1 MAPRR
6 ARRGNGHSEQRRLV
20 VIAVLAAL
28 GYAGLAARAVQL
40 HAVDAEWLAARASAQ
55 HDRTLRLAALRGEIR
70 DRRGKLLAVSADVES
85 VAVSPRRIDDPRRVA
100 RALSPVLRVPARD
113 LERRFSQRQGFVW
126 AKRWVT
132 PDEAARVRRLGLEGV
147 SLHAERKRFYPNRAL
162 ASALIGFAGHDG
174 TGLAGIELG
183 FDSALRGAPLA
194 LPAARDARGQIL
206 LPWEPEPEARL
217 GARLVLALDA
227 QLQHFAEQALDRAL
241 QRTRARQATLVAI
254 DPRTGDLL
262 ALAERPAFDPNLF
275 WKHEPAAYRSR
286 AFVDAFEPGSTL
298 KPFVIATALEHG
310 VVRPSDLFDCE
321 NGAWRVRDRV
331 IRDYRP
337 HGVLSVADV
346 LRVSSNIGT
355 AKIADRLG
363 SAPMVAGLRRFGFGE
378 RTGAGFPGEAPGAV
392 HDIRERQAVE
402 RANLSFGQGITV
414 TAVQLATAT
423 ASFANGGYRVHPRL
437 ALRLER
443 GKRVV
448 EWPSVRGERVLSEA
462 VAGRVREMLRDAVAR
477 GSGQGAALARYAVA
491 GKTGTAQKVVGG
503 TYSEEDY
510 MAAFVGMVPAQ
521 APRLVVAVVLD
532 EPRGVH
538 TGGAVAAPVFR
549 EVAGY
554 AVEQFALRG
563 EGAE

>member
-1 MAPRR
+1 MR
-6 ARRGNGHSEQRRLV
+6 ARRGGRGGAHREQRRLIV
-20 VIAVLAAL
+20 VAVLAVL

-40 HAVDAEWLAARASAQ
+40 HAVDGEWLAARAAAQ
-55 HDRTLRLAALRGEIR
+55 HDRTLRLAALRGEIH

-85 VAVSPRRIDDPRRVA
+85 VAVSPRRLADPRRVA
-100 RALSPVLRVPARD
+100 RALAPILRVSARE
-113 LERRFSQRQGFVW
+113 LERRFARGRGFVW

-132 PDEAARVRRLGLEGV
+132 PDEAERVRKLGIEGV
-147 SLHAERKRFYPNRAL
+147 SLHPERKRFYPNRAM
-162 ASALIGFAGHDG
+162 ASALLGFAGHDG

-183 FDSALRGAPLA
+183 FDAALRGAPLA
-194 LPAARDARGQIL
+194 MPAARDARGQIL

-227 QLQHFAEQALDRAL
+227 RLQHFAEQALDRAL
-241 QRTRARQATLVAI
+241 AKTRARQATLVAL

-262 ALAERPAFDPNLF
+262 VLAERPAFDPNLF
-275 WKHEPAAYRSR
+275 WKHEPAAHRSR

-298 KPFVIATALEHG
+298 KPFVIAIALEQG
-310 VVRPSDLFDCE
+310 AVRPGDLFDCE

-331 IRDYRP
+331 IRDFRP
-337 HGVLSVADV
+337 HGILSVADV
-346 LRVSSNIGT
+346 LRVSSNIGS

-363 SAPMVAGLRRFGFGE
+363 SQALVLGLRRFGFGE
-378 RTGAGFPGEAPGAV
+378 RTASGFPGEAPGAL
-392 HDIRERQAVE
+392 HELGERQAVE
-402 RANLSFGQGITV
+402 RANLAFGQGITV
-414 TAVQLATAT
+414 SAVQLAAAT
-423 ASFANGGYRVHPRL
+423 AVFANGGYRVQPRL

-448 EWPSVRGERVLSEA
+448 EWPSARGERVLSEA
-462 VAGRVREMLRDAVAR
+462 TARRVRDMLREAVAR
-477 GSGQGAALARYAVA
+477 GSGQAAALPGTAVA
-491 GKTGTAQKVVGG
+491 GKTGTAQKVVDGV
-503 TYSEEDY
+503 YSDEDY
-510 MAAFVGMVPAQ
+510 VAAFVGMVPAD

-554 AVEQFALRG
+554 ALEQLALRG

>member
-1 MAPRR
+1 
-6 ARRGNGHSEQRRLV
+6 V
-20 VIAVLAAL
+20 AVLAVL

-40 HAVDAEWLAARASAQ
+40 HAVDGEWLAARAAAQ

-85 VAVSPRRIDDPRRVA
+85 VAVSPRRLSDPRRAA
-100 RALSPVLRVPARD
+100 RALAPILRVSQRD
-113 LERRFSQRQGFVW
+113 LERRFARGRGFVW

-132 PDEAARVRRLGLEGV
+132 PDEAARVRKLGLEGV
-147 SLHAERKRFYPNRAL
+147 SLHAERKRFYPHRTL
-162 ASALIGFAGHDG
+162 ASALLGFAGHDG

-183 FDSALRGAPLA
+183 FDAALRGAPVA

-227 QLQHFAEQALDRAL
+227 RLQHFAEQALDRAL
-241 QRTRARQATLVAI
+241 GKTRARQATLVAL
-254 DPRTGDLL
+254 DPHSGDLL

-275 WKHEPAAYRSR
+275 WKHEPSAHRSR
-286 AFVDAFEPGSTL
+286 AFIDLFEPGSTL
-298 KPFVIATALEHG
+298 KPFVIALALERRA
-310 VVRPSDLFDCE
+310 VRPGDRFDCE

-355 AKIADRLG
+355 AKIADRVG
-363 SAPMVAGLRRFGFGE
+363 SHALVAGLRRLGFGE
-378 RTGAGFPGEAPGAV
+378 RTGSGFPGEAPGAL
-392 HDIRERQAVE
+392 HELRERQAVE
-402 RANLSFGQGITV
+402 RANLAFGQGISV
-414 TAVQLATAT
+414 TAIQLATAA
-423 ASFANGGYRVHPRL
+423 ASFANGGYRVRPRL

-443 GKRVV
+443 GERVV
-448 EWPSVRGERVLSEA
+448 EWPTAPRERVLSEA
-462 VAGRVREMLRDAVAR
+462 TASRVRDMLREAVAR
-477 GSGQGAALARYAVA
+477 GSGQAAALPRHAVA
-491 GKTGTAQKVVGG
+491 GKTGTAQKVVNGV
-503 TYSEEDY
+503 YSEEDY
-510 MAAFVGMVPAQ
+510 VAAFVGMVPAEN
-521 APRLVVAVVLD
+521 PRLVVAVVLD

-554 AVEQFALRG
+554 AVEQLALPG